1 MLRERASL
9 QPNETA
15 FTYVDYEQDWAGV
28 AESLTWSQLYRRTS
42 NVAQELRA
50 CGSTGDRAVI
60 LAPQGLDY
68 VVAFLGALQ
77 AGMIA
82 VPLSVP
88 LGGASDERV
97 SAVLRDASPSA
108 ILTTSSVAGNVAEH
122 IQLKPGE
129 SAPSII
135 ELDLLDL
142 DSQNGPAAEVDS
154 RPEHRVFAIHL
165 RVDPYASGSHDLA
178 QKHSGQCRT
187 DHGRVL
193 RRQRRALLPPD
204 TTMVSWLPF
213 FHDMGLV
220 LGIIMPVLCGSS
232 RCAHEPGGVPA
243 AAGAVDAIAGKQQ
256 SRVYRSAERWLSNWR
271 HEKHQMTTWPGLTS
285 AACTTS
291 SVVPNAYNPRRSS
304 ASLSDSPASIF
315 SPGCYGPH
323 MGSRKPRCTWR
334 PANAGQPPVTVLF
347 RIRGTDRR
355 PREAVRK
362 RRRYTAGQLRRAAV
376 ADGAHRRPRNQYRV
390 SGGNGR

>member
-1 MLRERASL
+1 MNHFMKCSDAVVESSIPAVLQARANL
-9 QPNETA
+9 QPNDAA
-15 FTYVDYEQDWAGV
+15 FTYVDYQQDWAGV

-42 NVAQELRA
+42 NIAQELKA

-77 AGMIA
+77 AGLIA
-82 VPLSVP
+82 VPLSEP

-108 ILTTSSVAGNVAEH
+108 ILTTSSVAGNIAEH

-142 DSQNGPAAEVDS
+142 DSQNGPAAEPIN
-154 RPEHRVFAIHL
+154 RPDIAYL
-165 RVDPYASGSHDLA
+165 QYTSGST
-178 QKHSGQCRT
+178 RT
-187 DHGRVL
+187 PAGVVISHKNIVANVEQVASTYYADNGGVV
-193 RRQRRALLPPD
+193 PPD

-220 LGIIMPVLCGSS
+220 YGNHHARTVGSS
-232 RCAHEPGGVPA
+232 RCRHEPGGILA

-256 SRVYRSAERWLSNWR
+256 SRLHRSAER
-271 HEKHQMTTWPGLTS
+271 G
-285 AACTTS
+285 
-291 SVVPNAYNPRRSS
+291 
-304 ASLSDSPASIF
+304 
-315 SPGCYGPH
+315 
-323 MGSRKPRCTWR
+323 
-334 PANAGQPPVTVLF
+334 F
-347 RIRGTDRR
+347 RIGN
-355 PREAVRK
+355 AKNVR
-362 RRRYTAGQLRRAAV
+362 
-376 ADGAHRRPRNQYRV
+376 
-390 SGGNGR
+390 